1 MSGVTIAWDEAVPP
15 ITEAAG
21 LGYARIQSDKTSTRM
36 GLDAEHQWPTAGGLA
51 GYHRYGSARPFY
63 GTQSR
68 VSSDGTDAR
77 LMLTSDTSRLFATT
91 SAGTVFVGGQNT
103 ISAFTAP
110 STLPQR
116 HIWVESFGTG
126 QTDASSIVTIVY
138 PDSGFSGLPY
148 VTISPTGGFGW
159 TAPFAPDYTWTFPI
173 LARSRSTDFQVQGFN
188 LVSTWSITASTGV
201 IFTWRSLGSRAL

>member
-1 MSGVTIAWDEAVPP
+1 MNGQSVTWSESDPA

-21 LGYARIQSDKTSTRM
+21 LGFSRIQSDKTSTRI
-36 GLDAEHQWPTAGGLA
+36 GLNDEHNWPSSGGTAV

-77 LMLTSDTSRLFATT
+77 LMLTSDTSQLFAMT
-91 SAGTVFVGGQNT
+91 SAGTVLVGGHRV

-116 HIWVESFGTG
+116 HQWVEEFGFIPATG
-126 QTDASSIVTIVY
+126 SSTSTVVY
-138 PDSGFSGLPY
+138 SSAFSGVPY
-148 VTISPTGGFGW
+148 VFLQSINGAFVSFDLITSRTTDFRVMGYQYSDGSVGPTGGF
-159 TAPFAPDYTWTFPI
+159 AAY
-173 LARSRSTDFQVQGFN
+173 
-188 LVSTWSITASTGV
+188 
-201 IFTWRSLGSRAL
+201 WRSIGSRAL